1 MNLDVWNLNGV
12 NQWYNVFAFQCGDIK
27 RIIEIKNSFLNQEKV
42 YICRRNNFEYVKY

>member
-27 RIIEIKNSFLNQEKV
+27 RIIEIKDAAVEKV
-42 YICRRNNFEYVKY
+42 DTGG